1 MTTREEIREGLKAA
15 MKTCPDKRAC
25 STSIWS
31 ECWDCVTDGILDYL
45 HSQGLRLPNGEAL
58 IDETN
63 E

>member
-1 MTTREEIREGLKAA
+1 MDKQEEIREGIAKKCETIWYSHDTAGSWELMATRILK
-15 MKTCPDKRAC
+15 
-25 STSIWS
+25 
-31 ECWDCVTDGILDYL
+31 YL